1 MSGSEREEISRG
13 LAAGESAWQLAK
25 RLNRSPSTVSREIAR
40 NGGRDRYR
48 AASADAAA
56 YERGRRPKQA
66 KLAQRPAPRALVEA
80 KLALCWSPEQI
91 AGWLRRQFP
100 GDASMQISH
109 EAIYLSLYDPRRSQ
123 AIDRGPTQRLRS
135 GRPMRRPKL
144 ARRPTGRGIIR
155 GMVSI
160 TDRPT
165 GVEDRKVPGHW
176 EGDLVMG
183 TRPSAVAT
191 LVERTS
197 RYTAIV
203 ALPDGIKAEQV
214 TPHLTRSLLGIP
226 PQLRRT
232 LAWTGVGRWP
242 STKPSPPG
250 CRSTSASPGARGS
263 AAPTRTPT
271 GCYGSTWPRGRTSAR
286 PARLAS

>member
-1 MSGSEREEISRG
+1 M
-13 LAAGESAWQLAK
+13 AAGESAGQLAK
-25 RLNRSPSTVSREIAR
+25 RLGRSPSTVSREIAR
-40 NGGRDRYR
+40 DGGRDRYR
-48 AASADAAA
+48 AASADAIA
-56 YERGRRPKQA
+56 YERGLRPKQA
-66 KLAQRPAPRALVEA
+66 RLAQRPALRALVEA
-80 KLALCWSPEQI
+80 KMALCWSPEQI

-109 EAIYLSLYDPRRSQ
+109 EAIYLSLYDPRWRQ
-123 AIDRGPTQRLRS
+123 AIDRSLTQRLRS
-135 GRPMRRPKL
+135 ARPMRRPKI

-155 GMVSI
+155 GMVCI
-160 TDRPT
+160 TDRPAE
-165 GVEDRKVPGHW
+165 VEDRKVPGHW

-214 TPHLTRSLLGIP
+214 APHLTRSLLGIP

-232 LAWTGVGRWP
+232 LTWDRDREMATR
-242 STKPSPPG
+242 PSPPRPG
-250 CRSTSASPGARGS
+250 CRSTSASCAVRGS

-271 GCYGSTWPRGRTSAR
+271 GC
-286 PARLAS
+286 